1 MKNLLLLTFLLFT
14 ASISAQSSTS
24 FDERLLELFSQE
36 ELETIQKNEPYRL
49 ELIEYCLDNAYY
61 FVEAPKEKDYST
73 RLSGTVQIN
82 DVKNFNF
89 FKLEIQLKENDYQYF
104 KVKDKDLLLVVKSG
118 QHVSTEMN
126 K

>member
-14 ASISAQSSTS
+14 ASISSQSSTS

-73 RLSGTVQIN
+73 RLSGTVEIN

>member
-73 RLSGTVQIN
+73 RLSGTVEIN

>member
-1 MKNLLLLTFLLFT
+1 MKNLLLLTFFLFT

-118 QHVSTEMN
+118 QHVSSEMN